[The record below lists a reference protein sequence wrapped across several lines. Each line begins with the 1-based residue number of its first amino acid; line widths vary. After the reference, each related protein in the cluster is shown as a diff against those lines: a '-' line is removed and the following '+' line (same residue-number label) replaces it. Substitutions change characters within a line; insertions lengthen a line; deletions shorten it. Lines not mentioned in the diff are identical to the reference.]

1 MRHLYSITLLF
12 CTLSTWAQMD
22 GSLLK
27 KAPKDS
33 SITGMNMDAVYN
45 RPFLQVGK
53 TPVAVGGY
61 IEADYQYMGEDGLTE
76 GHSFRIPRLTIFMSS
91 AVHQKIKFLTE
102 LELEEGGKEI
112 AIEFAALDF
121 NFHPLFNLRGGV
133 IMNPIGAFNQNHD
146 GPKWE
151 FVDRPLSAEQ
161 MLPATWSNV
170 GFGVYGKHYQN
181 DWAFGYEGYLTNG
194 FNNSII
200 ENDQNRTF
208 LPASKTNADRFEET
222 NNGEPLIT
230 LKTALRYKNNE
241 IGFSYM
247 GGIYNTHTEDGL
259 ILENKRRLDVWAV
272 DFNVTLPLTKTYL
285 VGEYAWIWV
294 DVPSSY
300 SQQFGNR
307 QHGGFID
314 IVQPL
319 FTRTILGF
327 NNATLNIACRLEYVD
342 WNVGSFRET
351 GENISDDI
359 WAIVPAVSFRPT
371 AQTVIRLNYRM
382 MKQQDILGNPP
393 AAIAGIQFGVSSYF

>member
-12 CTLSTWAQMD
+12 CTLSTWAQVD

-61 IEADYQYMGEDGLTE
+61 IEADYQYIGEDGLTE

-272 DFNVTLPLTKTYL
+272 DFNATLPLTKTYL

-314 IVQPL
+314 IVQPV

-342 WNVGSFRET
+342 WNAGSFRET

>member
-12 CTLSTWAQMD
+12 CTLSTWAQVD

-91 AVHQKIKFLTE
+91 AIHQKIKFLTE

-272 DFNVTLPLTKTYL
+272 DFNATLPLTKTYL

-314 IVQPL
+314 IVQPV

>member
-1 MRHLYSITLLF
+1 MRYLYSITLLI
-12 CTLSTWAQMD
+12 CSLSAWTQVD
-22 GSLLK
+22 SSLLK
-27 KAPKDS
+27 KAAKDS
-33 SITGMNMDAVYN
+33 TITGMNMDAVYN

-53 TPVAVGGY
+53 TPIAVGGY

-91 AVHQKIKFLTE
+91 AIHQKIKFLTE

-121 NFHPLFNLRGGV
+121 NFHPLLNLRGGV

-151 FVDRPLSAEQ
+151 FVDRPLSAEK

-170 GFGVYGKHYQN
+170 GFGIYGKHYQN

-194 FNNSII
+194 FNNAII

-208 LPASKTNADRFEET
+208 LPASKANADRFEET

-230 LKTALRYKNNE
+230 LKTGLRYKNNE
-241 IGFSYM
+241 IGLSYM

-259 ILENKRRLDVWAV
+259 VLENKRRLDVWAV
-272 DFNVTLPLTKTYL
+272 DFNTTLTPTKTYL

-294 DVPSSY
+294 DVPASN
-300 SQQFGNR
+300 SQQYGN
-307 QHGGFID
+307 Q
-314 IVQPL
+314 
-319 FTRTILGF
+319 
-327 NNATLNIACRLEYVD
+327 
-342 WNVGSFRET
+342 
-351 GENISDDI
+351 
-359 WAIVPAVSFRPT
+359 
-371 AQTVIRLNYRM
+371 
-382 MKQQDILGNPP
+382 
-393 AAIAGIQFGVSSYF
+393 

>member
-12 CTLSTWAQMD
+12 CTLSTWAQVD

-272 DFNVTLPLTKTYL
+272 DFNATLPLTKTYL

-300 SQQFGNR
+300 SQQFGNS

-314 IVQPL
+314 IVQPV

>member
-1 MRHLYSITLLF
+1 MRYLYSITLLF
-12 CTLSTWAQMD
+12 CTLSTWAQVD
-22 GSLLK
+22 RSLLK

-151 FVDRPLSAEQ
+151 FADRPLSAEQ

-272 DFNVTLPLTKTYL
+272 DFNATLPLTKTYL

-314 IVQPL
+314 IVQPV

>member
-1 MRHLYSITLLF
+1 MRYLYSITLLF
-12 CTLSTWAQMD
+12 CTLSTWAQVD

-91 AVHQKIKFLTE
+91 AIHQKIKFLTE

-272 DFNVTLPLTKTYL
+272 DFNATLPLTKTYL

>member
-12 CTLSTWAQMD
+12 CTLSTWAQVD

-272 DFNVTLPLTKTYL
+272 DFNATLPLTKTYL

-314 IVQPL
+314 IVQPV

-327 NNATLNIACRLEYVD
+327 TNATLNIACRLEYVD

>member
-12 CTLSTWAQMD
+12 CTLSTWAQVD

-91 AVHQKIKFLTE
+91 AIHQKIKFLTE

-272 DFNVTLPLTKTYL
+272 DFNATLPLTKTYL

>member
-12 CTLSTWAQMD
+12 CTLSTWAQVD

-91 AVHQKIKFLTE
+91 AIHQKIKFLTE

-170 GFGVYGKHYQN
+170 GFGIYGKHYQN

-272 DFNVTLPLTKTYL
+272 DFNATLPLTKTYL

-314 IVQPL
+314 IVQPV

>member
-12 CTLSTWAQMD
+12 CTLSTWAQVD

-272 DFNVTLPLTKTYL
+272 DFNATLPLTKTYL

-314 IVQPL
+314 IVQPV

-342 WNVGSFRET
+342 WNAGSFRET

>member
-1 MRHLYSITLLF
+1 MRYLYSITLLI
-12 CTLSTWAQMD
+12 CSLSAWAQVD
-22 GSLLK
+22 SSLLK
-27 KAPKDS
+27 KAAKDS
-33 SITGMNMDAVYN
+33 TITGMNMDAVYN

-53 TPVAVGGY
+53 TPIAVGGY

-91 AVHQKIKFLTE
+91 AIHQKIKFLTE

-121 NFHPLFNLRGGV
+121 NFHPLLNLRGGV

-161 MLPATWSNV
+161 MLPTTWSNV
-170 GFGVYGKHYQN
+170 GFGIYGKHYQN

-208 LPASKTNADRFEET
+208 LPASKANADRFEET

-230 LKTALRYKNNE
+230 LKTGLRYKNNE
-241 IGFSYM
+241 IGLSYM

-259 ILENKRRLDVWAV
+259 VLENKRRLDVWAV
-272 DFNVTLPLTKTYL
+272 DFNTTLTPTKTYL

-294 DVPSSY
+294 DVPASY
-300 SQQFGNR
+300 SQQYGNQ

-314 IVQPL
+314 IVQPVL
-319 FTRTILGF
+319 NRTILGF
-327 NNATLNIACRLEYVD
+327 TKATLNVACRLEHVD
-342 WNVGSFRET
+342 WNVGNFRET

-359 WAIVPAVSFRPT
+359 WAVVPAVSFRPT
-371 AQTVIRLNYRM
+371 AQTVIRLNYRIM
-382 MKQQDILGNPP
+382 RQQDILGNPP
-393 AAIAGIQFGVSSYF
+393 ASIAGVQFGISSYF

>member
-1 MRHLYSITLLF
+1 MRYLYSITLLF
-12 CTLSTWAQMD
+12 CTLSTWAQVD

-272 DFNVTLPLTKTYL
+272 DFNATLPLTKTYL

-314 IVQPL
+314 IVQPV

-342 WNVGSFRET
+342 WNAGSFRET

>member
-12 CTLSTWAQMD
+12 CTLSTWAQVD

-241 IGFSYM
+241 IDFSYM

-272 DFNVTLPLTKTYL
+272 DFNTTLPLTKTYL

-314 IVQPL
+314 IVQPV